1 MINYSQSIKISQLS
15 AMTGSAITVADYVPI
30 VNSATLTTQK
40 VTLGNISTF
49 FIGFSNTGSFTGS
62 FTGSVSGT
70 ASYSRNGMSTGSS
83 YPITSSWAQYVVSA
97 STSEGIASKNTI
109 NIQTI
114 YSASRTA
121 DINIFTGYTQAGRGI
136 AGNINITAGGVDGDI
151 ATNPG
156 NVNIYGGSVNQDS
169 YAGNVNIYGGSTT
182 QNGGGDH
189 ATGGNVI
196 IQAGSGSQ
204 ANGYVYI
211 KDGLGNTKLQIN
223 QTGTVITGS
232 LNVRGN
238 ISASVISA
246 SNIAPFTSS
255 NFKSTNAT
263 ITNLKGTLTG
273 NLIGSVS
280 SGSTLSI
287 STTAGNANVNISTA
301 YVSNNGIAAGSIT
314 IRPGGID
321 GDNSTNPG
329 NVNIYGGACDQDSPA
344 GNVNIYGGST
354 TEIGGTDSVTGGN
367 VIIQAGSG
375 SYARGNVY
383 INDGFGNTKISVNE
397 IGTVITGSLQ
407 ATGNVTASNAWFG
420 KGAPDESAI
429 SASLY
434 LTANTNPS
442 YKWIID
448 ADAGDNEGL
457 HVMSGSGYV
466 GIGTDNPVNKLDVV
480 GNISASSFTG
490 SLFGTSSWA
499 SNSVSSSYASNSGTS
514 LSGGAINYIPLWL
527 GSSTLTTS
535 SIYQT
540 GGNIGIGTNTP
551 NSTLSVVG
559 NISASVISASNIAP
573 FTSSNF
579 KSTNATIT
587 NLKGTLTGNLIGS
600 VSSGSTL
607 SISTT
612 AGNANVNISTAYVSN
627 NGIAAGSITIRPGG
641 IDGDNSTN
649 PGNVNIYGGACD
661 QDSPAGNVNIYGG
674 STTEIGGTDSVT
686 GGNVIIQAGSGSYAR
701 GNVYINDGFGN
712 TKISVNEIG
721 TVITGSLQATGNVT
735 ASNAWFG
742 KGAPDESA
750 ISASLYLT
758 ANTNPSYKW
767 IIDADAGN
775 NEGLHV
781 MSGSGYVGIGTD
793 YPAYTLDVSGSANF
807 IGGIIIS
814 GNTSIVPVN
823 TSGSMFFSS
832 SRLWVFTGTGNN
844 YGAGVGWSTA
854 SLSI

>member
-121 DINIFTGYTQAGRGI
+121 DINIFTGYTQAGSGI
-136 AGNINITAGGVDGDI
+136 AGNINITAGGVDGDV

-448 ADAGDNEGL
+448 ADAG
-457 HVMSGSGYV
+457 
-466 GIGTDNPVNKLDVV
+466 
-480 GNISASSFTG
+480 
-490 SLFGTSSWA
+490 
-499 SNSVSSSYASNSGTS
+499 
-514 LSGGAINYIPLWL
+514 
-527 GSSTLTTS
+527 
-535 SIYQT
+535 
-540 GGNIGIGTNTP
+540 
-551 NSTLSVVG
+551 
-559 NISASVISASNIAP
+559 
-573 FTSSNF
+573 
-579 KSTNATIT
+579 
-587 NLKGTLTGNLIGS
+587 
-600 VSSGSTL
+600 
-607 SISTT
+607 
-612 AGNANVNISTAYVSN
+612 
-627 NGIAAGSITIRPGG
+627 
-641 IDGDNSTN
+641 
-649 PGNVNIYGGACD
+649 
-661 QDSPAGNVNIYGG
+661 
-674 STTEIGGTDSVT
+674 
-686 GGNVIIQAGSGSYAR
+686 
-701 GNVYINDGFGN
+701 
-712 TKISVNEIG
+712 
-721 TVITGSLQATGNVT
+721 
-735 ASNAWFG
+735 
-742 KGAPDESA
+742 
-750 ISASLYLT
+750 
-758 ANTNPSYKW
+758 
-767 IIDADAGN
+767 N